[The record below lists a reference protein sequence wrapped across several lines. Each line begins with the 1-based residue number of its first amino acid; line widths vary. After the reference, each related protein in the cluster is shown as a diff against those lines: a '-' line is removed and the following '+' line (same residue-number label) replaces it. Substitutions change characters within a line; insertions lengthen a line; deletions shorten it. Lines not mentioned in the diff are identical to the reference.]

1 MCPNIVVMIQYTI
14 RCYSL
19 AQKSVQL
26 TSLVGSTHAFVVSAI
41 LNITLNTISYPE
53 PTSLLLRMLDEN
65 EGKTF
70 LSSMRSKKLEGS
82 GYEISLFGKS
92 PCISGRRVSTN

>member
-1 MCPNIVVMIQYTI
+1 MI
-14 RCYSL
+14 CYLTTKHLMSCSL

-53 PTSLLLRMLDEN
+53 PSSLLLRMLDEN
-65 EGKTF
+65 IGKTF
-70 LSSMRSKKLEGS
+70 SSSMHSKKLEGS